1 MDHPGA
7 PPPPG
12 TGRLRPGERLAHDRP
27 PSSWARDLRLSA
39 GAAAATVLL
48 LFLVFEGIEQSF
60 VRTEEARRFLHY
72 ARGISTSLLTAM
84 AVGVLGY
91 RQHQARARLLREEA
105 AGRAAESRDARA
117 LLDFIV
123 DATPAA
129 LVVLDPE
136 YRVVRANRVAEKVH
150 GPGLEG
156 RLCHD
161 ALAACATRCDECP
174 AAVSFVT
181 GAPET
186 CMRHH
191 TDPRTGEVLAVESHP
206 LDLPG
211 GHRHVLIVER
221 VVTEQRKLLA
231 RLIHQEKMAAFGL
244 LAAGIAHDL
253 GNPLASIESQM
264 QLLGG
269 TRLEEEP
276 AAIMT
281 AVRQEVGRLGRILRE
296 LVDFARRRRDEAR
309 LVSVQSVTDDALRLL
324 RHDPRTRNVTVTTDF
339 DPETPPVLMVED
351 HLMQVV
357 LNLLLNAFD
366 AMPDGG
372 ALRIEVRP
380 AGHGVALRV
389 HDTGFGMDRTTL
401 GRCFEPLFTTKAP
414 GKGTGLGLSIS
425 RDIVHEAGGGLEL
438 HSAAGR
444 GTTAVVSLPAA
455 RVEAAA
461 SALGAVA

>member
-1 MDHPGA
+1 MSA
-7 PPPPG
+7 
-12 TGRLRPGERLAHDRP
+12 T
-27 PSSWARDLRLSA
+27 RDLRLSA
-39 GAAAATVLL
+39 GAAAATVLF
-48 LFLVFEGIEQSF
+48 LFLAFEGIEQSF
-60 VRTEEARRFLHY
+60 VRTEGARRAVHY
-72 ARGISTSLLTAM
+72 ARGISASLLTA
-84 AVGVLGY
+84 AVVGLLGY
-91 RQHQARARLLREEA
+91 RQHRARARVLREEA
-105 AGRAAESRDARA
+105 AARAAESRDARA
-117 LLDFIV
+117 LLGFIA

-136 YRVVRANRVAEKVH
+136 YRVVRANRVAERVH
-150 GPGLEG
+150 GAGLEG
-156 RLCHD
+156 RPCHE
-161 ALAACATRCDECP
+161 ALAACATHCDECP
-174 AAVSFVT
+174 AAVSFAT
-181 GAPET
+181 GAAET
-186 CMRHH
+186 CMRPH
-191 TDPRTGEVLAVESHP
+191 TDPRTGEVLAVESHA
-206 LDLPG
+206 LELPG
-211 GHRHVLIVER
+211 GRRHVLLVER
-221 VVTEQRKLLA
+221 VVTEQRKLQA

-253 GNPLASIESQM
+253 GNPIASIESQM

-296 LVDFARRRRDEAR
+296 LVDFARRRRDEAS
-309 LVSVQSVTDDALRLL
+309 LVSVQSVTEDALRLL
-324 RHDPRTRNVTVTTDF
+324 RHDPRARDVRVATDF
-339 DPETPPVLMVED
+339 DLETPPVLMVED

-366 AMPDGG
+366 AMPGGG

-389 HDTGFGMDRTTL
+389 HDTGSGMDRTTL

-425 RDIVHEAGGGLEL
+425 RDIVHEAGGELEL
-438 HSAAGR
+438 HSTAGQ

-455 RVEAAA
+455 RLEAAVRAPGAA
-461 SALGAVA
+461 S